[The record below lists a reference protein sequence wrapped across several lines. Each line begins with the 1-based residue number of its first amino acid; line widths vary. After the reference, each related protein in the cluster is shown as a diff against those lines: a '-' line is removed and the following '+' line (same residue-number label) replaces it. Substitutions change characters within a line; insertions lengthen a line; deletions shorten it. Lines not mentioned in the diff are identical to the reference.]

1 MHTFID
7 ILTHVL
13 VKTLYPK
20 PNAASLR
27 FAGSKTTRVDEI
39 ILLIMQFTQVYE
51 PVIGDINVQ
60 NYTRL
65 LL

>member
-20 PNAASLR
+20 PNY
-27 FAGSKTTRVDEI
+27 EI

-51 PVIGDINVQ
+51 PVIGDIDVQ